1 MLPKFA
7 SCFATPGSR
16 LFKEIYLSASLMDSK
31 VTGVTGSP
39 HLLWM
44 SAGNQ
49 ALDLANIVSIQTC
62 ERCLE
67 ADIYL

>member
-1 MLPKFA
+1 
-7 SCFATPGSR
+7 
-16 LFKEIYLSASLMDSK
+16 MDSR

-49 ALDLANIVSIQTC
+49 ALDLANIVSIQMFGISRYISLIFVIFTT
-62 ERCLE
+62 
-67 ADIYL
+67 YFGMK

>member
-1 MLPKFA
+1 MNV
-7 SCFATPGSR
+7 
-16 LFKEIYLSASLMDSK
+16 YLSASLMDSR

-62 ERCLE
+62 YIC
-67 ADIYL
+67 AIKDIFGLLTS